1 MKLVECVCGVA
12 RSLWLGTWR
21 KSAIAGL
28 VGLVSLIACQSALA
42 VPTFARQTG
51 QSCVACHAGG
61 QYPEL
66 TPYGRMFK
74 LTGYTLGEGGNPL
87 SAMVVAT
94 NTTTQNPAADG
105 YGAMASSRDGQTI
118 IESASV
124 FLAGKVTDNIGG
136 FAQYTQSFPDG
147 GSFAA
152 DNFDLRY
159 ADRTVDVNRDLVW
172 GLTLNNNPSVQDVWN
187 SAPAWSS
194 PYMSTTQGAF
204 GGLPYTTLL
213 EGGLSQKVAGI
224 GGYIYLDKTYYAEL
238 TSYQAAKGGLSFLSY
253 PTQSGDT
260 SHPFAGTYVDG
271 NNLYWRLAYT
281 REWDAHNIMV
291 GAFGFDAKTLVDN
304 ADAIPDASLGSL
316 HYRDVGIDAQYQYL
330 LAPHTF
336 TAQIRAIQENIDDN
350 QVTPTYSGS
359 ATLNTLFAKASY
371 VYRQTYGASLTYRN
385 VTGSADAAVYTYNA
399 TSVPDSE
406 VWTPEFFYL
415 INQNVRVGVQ
425 FNIFTKYLGSTS
437 NYDGAGR
444 NASDNNSTYV
454 YLWAAF

>member
-1 MKLVECVCGVA
+1 MNLIKEICLRA
-12 RSLWLGTWR
+12 RSWPVSSWT
-21 KSAIAGL
+21 SSTVAGL
-28 VGLVSLIACQSALA
+28 VALIGLIACQSAQAL
-42 VPTFARQTG
+42 PTFARQTG

-74 LTGYTLGEGGNPL
+74 LTGYTMGEGGNPL

-94 NTTTQNPAADG
+94 NTTTANPGADNLG
-105 YGAMASSRDGQTI
+105 SAASSRDGQTI
-118 IESASV
+118 LESASI
-124 FLAGKVTDNIGG
+124 FLAGKITDNIGA

-147 GSFAA
+147 GSFGA

-159 ADRTVDVNRDLVW
+159 ADRKVDANRDLVW

-194 PYMSTTQGAF
+194 PYMATTQGAF
-204 GGLPYTTLL
+204 GGLPYATLL
-213 EGGLSQKVAGI
+213 EGGVAAKVAGI
-224 GGYIYLDKTYYAEL
+224 GGYVYLNKTYYAEL
-238 TSYQAAKGGLSFLSY
+238 TSYQAAKGALSFMSY
-253 PTQSGDT
+253 PTLTGDANNA
-260 SHPFAGTYVDG
+260 FGGTYLDG
-271 NNLYWRLAYT
+271 SNLYWRLAYT
-281 REWDAHNIMV
+281 REWDANNIMI
-291 GAFGFDAKTLVDN
+291 GAFGFDAKTLDDN
-304 ADAIPDASLGSL
+304 TDFVPDASLGNV

-336 TAQIRAIQENIDDN
+336 TAQVRAVQENIDDN
-350 QVTPTYSGS
+350 RVAPTYAGP

-371 VYRQTYGASLTYRN
+371 VYQQKYGASLTYRN
-385 VTGSADAAVYTYNA
+385 VTGSSDINVYTSSTN
-399 TSVPDSE
+399 VPDSE

-415 INQNVRVGVQ
+415 INQNVRIGLQ
-425 FNIFTKYLGSTS
+425 FNLFTKYLGSTS

-444 NASDNNSTYV
+444 NPSDNNSTYA